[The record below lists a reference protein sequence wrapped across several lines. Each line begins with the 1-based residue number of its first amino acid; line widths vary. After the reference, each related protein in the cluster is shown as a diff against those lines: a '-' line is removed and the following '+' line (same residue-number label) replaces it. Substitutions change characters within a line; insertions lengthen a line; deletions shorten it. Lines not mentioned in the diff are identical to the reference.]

1 MSKFWADGYASL
13 AAAPVHKTVVRESVF
28 VGGNDL
34 ASFVDVTIDEDDNED
49 VLGAKSQP
57 TTIRT
62 TFGNPPVDA
71 QQQAAATST
80 GEDTRFSHTI
90 ALPIWRILQK
100 I

>member
-34 ASFVDVTIDEDDNED
+34 ASFVDVTLDEDDNED
-49 VLGAKSQP
+49 VHVLGANSQS

-71 QQQAAATST
+71 QQQAAATAT
-80 GEDTRFSHTI
+80 GAFQP
-90 ALPIWRILQK
+90 LL
-100 I
+100 